1 MILKVRKYFKELTAW
16 FISLTVE
23 AMIKV
28 NYRGERNRIVNS
40 GFLNKTFFPLETQVN
55 LYISKKKEMK
65 PNIFKNC
72 VRQQVNGIKQCDRKT
87 TLTSIGAAIVSLC
100 KKQQKNL
107 TFLVCWQNR
116 KFLYFFSD
124 EVLIETFDDS
134 F

>member
-1 MILKVRKYFKELTAW
+1 
-16 FISLTVE
+16 
-23 AMIKV
+23 
-28 NYRGERNRIVNS
+28 
-40 GFLNKTFFPLETQVN
+40 
-55 LYISKKKEMK
+55 MK

-72 VRQQVNGIKQCDRKT
+72 VRQQVNGTKQCGRKT

-107 TFLVCWQNR
+107 TFLVCWQNH